1 MKMSNLDTILKAMGN
16 DKNIKT
22 ISLEFKRTTAG
33 VRMTYEARI
42 GDETKM
48 GIEFVNSKDFE
59 GKLAK
64 LSEVKEQLLV
74 PAVAAC
80 EATGD
85 EIG

>member
-1 MKMSNLDTILKAMGN
+1 MGN

-48 GIEFVNSKDFE
+48 GIEFVNAKDFE
-59 GKLAK
+59 GNLTKLVE
-64 LSEVKEQLLV
+64 SKEILLA
-74 PAVAAC
+74 PAISAC
-80 EATGD
+80 EGR
-85 EIG
+85 EE